1 MASCAQ
7 LPAEP
12 DQKSVCCVIEYNFQG
27 EPVGK
32 SSCIVIGA
40 GFSTTDCTRNF
51 DFGLL
56 GGGSISLPYGTIA
69 ECCHDCFPPEKKLVI
84 SGGRLVRNGA
94 QFATSP
100 EDEPDKCCCNGECV
114 CKEVPDCAQVRCSK
128 KAQPTP
134 TDKCKARCVIKT
146 YEDDGSEVIDDR
158 QAICATITQCCAED
172 NTTCEA
178 TCQDARFIPAGSGSK
193 TIIPPANDWTA
204 MPCTDCA
211 VCCEHNYDEDAT
223 SPTFRQSLSK
233 TGRRDIPEDECKAN
247 RYLIYDPT
255 QNPLGPRGV
264 WHNGT
269 DNLNICNP
277 PCCQDTVRG
286 DERETLCA
294 PTGATECD
302 PCLGRCIEVEYEDN
316 PTKCP
321 RATCKSRQ
329 DCCGDND
336 INCKPQCGAVV
347 AQYRWEEGCAD
358 ISKCGVCCKNIYND
372 DGTAVTGI
380 ECDETKETQA
390 DCEELIEQLSGMK
403 PYGAWFPFGTC
414 ADCGDITPCCR
425 EVTCEDDKTDTV
437 CVEVAVADCDLC
449 NGTCLEIAT
458 GNKTCAHYSDCCG
471 ADGEN
476 CESSCG
482 NNATHSW
489 TDNGCTDP
497 ELCGACCRVVYSDA
511 TAGATALEATCV
523 ESITKAADCK
533 LTEEDEA
540 QQEDGYVI
548 SYTWKPFKDCA
559 AAKCGTKRCCGEKCP
574 DDVGCIDVDINDE
587 CDPCKGRCFNV
598 STQKGECKTKPE
610 CCGDDGAKCR
620 GCPGTGEEGGGATA
634 PEFEWSGCFEN
645 GQLCGI
651 CCVITLDATG
661 APISS
666 TCEEESYEECI
677 ARGDNASW
685 KAFETCS
692 SAICIPQLCC
702 NDEICPGQTICV
714 AIDKD
719 RGACDD
725 PCRGEC
731 YAIDETGVKDGDPF
745 CATKVDCCGEQNEKC
760 APVAGFCPE
769 GNTTPS
775 HSWPN
780 ECADGELCG
789 TCCKRNLNP
798 DGSLASLSCDDT
810 KDNQTA
816 CQAANF
822 GIWYPFGTCA
832 ACGDTKLACVET
844 KCKKIVTVDGVDQE
858 VTIPNAACKPVSP
871 DKASCKGVCTE
882 LATATRPYAIKT
894 CKTRSACCG
903 PDDSNCIS
911 SGCGSVVTHAFDTSC
926 IDGEQCGICCIVTNI
941 GDGNLTPGSP
951 QLDIG
956 RAACEALNTAT
967 PRFGVGNTTTWTPF
981 GGASACGGTP
991 CPTECPDGSFQCINK
1006 QAPEVC
1012 VEPCNGRCVG
1022 VDGSVSL
1029 KTKKDCCIID
1039 GVNLCALT
1047 DVRCPKPVW
1056 SPVCEVNSSKCG
1068 AACKTT
1074 YNAAGTVILSS
1085 ECVAGLTT
1093 QAAMALAQAGAPA
1106 GVVYTWYPWDTCET
1120 VICRSKIC
1128 CGKLCEDAGGNDVI
1142 GCKVVDYNDECDKC
1156 SGLCYDATL
1165 DPTTNTLSKTAGEAG
1180 ECLARVNCCGAKNEK
1195 CQPRPDC
1202 PQEQYKIYEACDN
1215 ENCPDGTPCLC
1226 GSPNYATNNVG
1237 FFNNDG
1243 LITQQCGSY
1252 MSTFE
1257 LGNNANVRSIPIFDS
1272 SIVDPCMT
1280 GCGEQPPADDQDAFN
1295 AWMICTLAAMSN
1307 VTFAYDWNPCY
1318 PAILAG
1324 QPAYIYHEYCYF
1336 TRWDRAAQGRQEGN
1350 YYTSSQHTA
1359 IAVYVC
1365 ENEKLIDVT
1374 DVILTKKPIQLCEY
1388 KRTIVAFTATIIEKS
1403 ETAVDVDVFNYGM
1416 CSKSTFS
1423 PNPAGG
1429 NPYLSTETKH
1439 QPCTG
1444 DVTICEPYKTPKTEI
1459 KDPDMINCPAAF
1471 TVNPLP

>member
-27 EPVGK
+27 EPIG
-32 SSCIVIGA
+32 SISCIPIGGGYLA
-40 GFSTTDCTRNF
+40 TDCTQII
-51 DFGLL
+51 DFPLL
-56 GGGSISLPYGTIA
+56 GGNTRPVPLGRV
-69 ECCHDCFPPEKKLVI
+69 EDCCHDCSSPERKLVI
-84 SGGRLVRNGA
+84 SGGRLVRNGG

-100 EDEPDKCCCNGECV
+100 ENEPDKCCCNGECV

-146 YEDDGSEVIDDR
+146 YDEDGYEVIDDR
-158 QAICATITQCCAED
+158 QVICATITQCCAED
-172 NTTCEA
+172 NTKCEA
-178 TCQDARFIPAGSGSK
+178 KCQDARFFLDGSGST
-193 TIIPPANDWTA
+193 TIIPAANEWMI
-204 MPCTDCA
+204 MPCTDCG
-211 VCCEHNYDEDAT
+211 VCCVNNYDEDPS
-223 SPTFRQSLSK
+223 SPTFRQVLSK
-233 TGRRDIPEDECKAN
+233 TGTKDKTQEECEALTVVFFPN
-247 RYLIYDPT
+247 PT
-255 QNPLGPRGV
+255 PLSVGV
-264 WHNGT
+264 WYTGT
-269 DNLNICNP
+269 DDVNICNP

-286 DERETLCA
+286 DERATLCA
-294 PTGATECD
+294 PTSATECD
-302 PCLGRCIEVEYEDN
+302 PCIGRCIEVEYENN

-321 RATCKSRQ
+321 RATCKSKQ
-329 DCCGDND
+329 DCCGDNGEKCEPPCNQ
-336 INCKPQCGAVV
+336 I
-347 AQYRWEEGCAD
+347 AQYRWDKG
-358 ISKCGVCCKNIYND
+358 
-372 DGTAVTGI
+372 
-380 ECDETKETQA
+380 
-390 DCEELIEQLSGMK
+390 
-403 PYGAWFPFGTC
+403 
-414 ADCGDITPCCR
+414 CGDNI
-425 EVTCEDDKTDTV
+425 K
-437 CVEVAVADCDLC
+437 
-449 NGTCLEIAT
+449 
-458 GNKTCAHYSDCCG
+458 
-471 ADGEN
+471 
-476 CESSCG
+476 
-482 NNATHSW
+482 
-489 TDNGCTDP
+489 
-497 ELCGACCRVVYSDA
+497 CGACCRIEYSSA
-511 TAGATALEATCV
+511 TAPTPNVTCLEDI
-523 ESITKAADCK
+523 ENAADCK
-533 LTEEDEA
+533 LTVADIAA
-540 QQEDGYVI
+540 QLDGRVI
-548 SYTWKPFKDCA
+548 TYRWRAFETCA
-559 AAKCGTKRCCGEKCP
+559 TAKCATKKCCGANCP
-574 DDVGCIDVDINDE
+574 GRVGCIDVDFNAT
-587 CDPCKGRCFNV
+587 CDPCKGSCLDVNAQT
-598 STQKGECKTKPE
+598 STCTTKQA

-645 GQLCGI
+645 GQLCGV
-651 CCVITLDATG
+651 CCVITRNAAG
-661 APISS
+661 EPVSS

-798 DGSLASLSCDDT
+798 DGSLASLSCDET

-832 ACGDTKLACVET
+832 ACGNTKPACVET
-844 KCKKIVTVDGVDQE
+844 KCKKIVTIDGVEQE
-858 VTIPNAACKPVSP
+858 VMVPNATCKPVSP
-871 DKASCKGVCTE
+871 DRASCKGICTE
-882 LATATRPYAIKT
+882 LATVTRPYATKT
-894 CKTRSACCG
+894 CKIRSACCG
-903 PDDSNCIS
+903 PDDANCIS
-911 SGCGSVVTHAFDTSC
+911 TGCGSVVTHAFDTSC

-967 PRFGVGNTTTWTPF
+967 PRFGIGNTTTWTPF
-981 GGASACGGTP
+981 GGASACSGTP
-991 CPTECPDGSFQCINK
+991 CPTECPDGTFQCVNK

-1029 KTKKDCCIID
+1029 KTKKDCCVVD

-1156 SGLCYDATL
+1156 NGLCYDAIK
-1165 DPTTNTLSKTAGEAG
+1165 DPVTHVVTKVEGSVP
-1180 ECLARVNCCGAKNEK
+1180 ECLPRDQCCGAANEK
-1195 CQPRPDC
+1195 CAFVPGC
-1202 PQEQYKIYEACDN
+1202 PKDQYKVYEACDLDCPQDFDCPGCTGPDYEAN
-1215 ENCPDGTPCLC
+1215 NRPAEGGEEHYDGYFTSKNCYKFLVQTDISAIQRSSLRQVRPDCNARGP
-1226 GSPNYATNNVG
+1226 
-1237 FFNNDG
+1237 D
-1243 LITQQCGSY
+1243 
-1252 MSTFE
+1252 TFE
-1257 LGNNANVRSIPIFDS
+1257 SVYGA
-1272 SIVDPCMT
+1272 
-1280 GCGEQPPADDQDAFN
+1280 
-1295 AWMICTLAAMSN
+1295 
-1307 VTFAYDWNPCY
+1307 TFKECY
-1318 PAILAG
+1318 PALLSG
-1324 QPAYIYHEYCYF
+1324 KPVYLYVEAYQVWKFLSRFPVGAEGYYSERERLSFYVCQDKQLIDITDTIFDFHALELCFPGSPEYIPTNIEVYNNF
-1336 TRWDRAAQGRQEGN
+1336 TVSNVFDRAYCAKNKIIEQANGD
-1350 YYTSSQHTA
+1350 TL
-1359 IAVYVC
+1359 AVY
-1365 ENEKLIDVT
+1365 KVT
-1374 DVILTKKPIQLCEY
+1374 MEECSEDEDSELCSDW
-1388 KRTIVAFTATIIEKS
+1388 FTGLPE
-1403 ETAVDVDVFNYGM
+1403 
-1416 CSKSTFS
+1416 
-1423 PNPAGG
+1423 PNMLG
-1429 NPYLSTETKH
+1429 
-1439 QPCTG
+1439 
-1444 DVTICEPYKTPKTEI
+1444 
-1459 KDPDMINCPAAF
+1459 CPAAF
-1471 TVNPLP
+1471 TANPLP